1 MHIKRQSYVLIKV
14 GTIIDGNGG
23 KPILNGAILIKDG
36 LILAVGNAEDIV
48 SPDGASVEIYDYP
61 DKVAIPGMIDC
72 HTHHNGFGD
81 GTPMDDI
88 AEYNDEILTLQ
99 SAKNARASLYT
110 GVTTIRE
117 NGPKNL
123 TMFRIRDAIQQGIML
138 GPRMVLCGRPMSII
152 GGHMGYFGS
161 ESTGPDEARG
171 MVRQLI
177 KEGADYIKITATG
190 GGTRTS
196 FPYLPSFDLDELCAI
211 TEETRKFGK
220 LSAAHCMAT
229 SGIVNALDADV
240 DMIIHC
246 YFKNGDGSDDFNPS
260 VADRMGEQGVY
271 INPTVH
277 VARARAWKLQR
288 MGELRFLSR
297 EEKKRLDVD
306 LRTFEERLELCRRLI
321 DMGHKMITGSD
332 SSWDDYKL
340 GNTINEVECLAMA
353 GFSPMKAIMSVT
365 SEAAKALDVDR
376 IVGTLE
382 PSKEA
387 DVILI
392 DGDPLKNINDLRKVF
407 DVFFKGKLLDRGSE
421 ISLNSVRQ
429 WRPNR

>member
-1 MHIKRQSYVLIKV
+1 
-14 GTIIDGNGG
+14 
-23 KPILNGAILIKDG
+23 
-36 LILAVGNAEDIV
+36 
-48 SPDGASVEIYDYP
+48 
-61 DKVAIPGMIDC
+61 
-72 HTHHNGFGD
+72 
-81 GTPMDDI
+81 MDDI
-88 AEYNDEILTLQ
+88 AEYADEILTLQ

-123 TMFRIRDAIQQGIML
+123 TMFRIRDAIEKGVML

-196 FPYLPSFDLDELCAI
+196 FPYLPSFNLDELCAI

-246 YFKNGDGSDDFNPS
+246 YFKNGDGSDDFNPF

-288 MGELRFLSR
+288 TSELRSLSR

-340 GNTINEVECLAMA
+340 GNTINEVECL
-353 GFSPMKAIMSVT
+353 S
-365 SEAAKALDVDR
+365 
-376 IVGTLE
+376 
-382 PSKEA
+382 
-387 DVILI
+387 LI
-392 DGDPLKNINDLRKVF
+392 HI
-407 DVFFKGKLLDRGSE
+407 
-421 ISLNSVRQ
+421 
-429 WRPNR
+429 